1 MLDRHIQRRIEVR
14 RMPTDQAFAGPYLT
28 SEAKLLRSAS
38 ANLGCPSSVI
48 AHSVPALERE
58 DKFRGRRAGP
68 ACYKAA
74 SRLRPGGAPGIQRLR
89 GGDPTQATP
98 FLSNAEYGNS
108 RWSHDAMAGMK
119 DEDSYFVCWSPLLQI
134 FLWSVYK
141 T

>member
-74 SRLRPGGAPGIQRLR
+74 SRLRPGGAPEFKDSAEEIQHRPHR
-89 GGDPTQATP
+89 FSATP
-98 FLSNAEYGNS
+98 NMEILVGPMM
-108 RWSHDAMAGMK
+108 RWQ
-119 DEDSYFVCWSPLLQI
+119 V
-134 FLWSVYK
+134 
-141 T
+141 